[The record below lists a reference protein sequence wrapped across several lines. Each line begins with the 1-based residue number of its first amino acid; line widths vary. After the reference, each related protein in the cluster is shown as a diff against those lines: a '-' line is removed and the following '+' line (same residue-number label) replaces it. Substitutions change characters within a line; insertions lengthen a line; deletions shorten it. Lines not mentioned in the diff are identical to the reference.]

1 MRHLL
6 ESHDLSNGEK
16 WFHRRKL
23 LTPAFHFEILKDFLS
38 VFNEQSEIFIKKLE
52 NLKRTKRYF
61 CCLTFERAHLT
72 SFVVSLIEYFELTF
86 LEKV

>member
-52 NLKRTKRYF
+52 NLKANQEIFLLPYI
-61 CCLTFERAHLT
+61 RACALDIICGK
-72 SFVVSLIEYFELTF
+72 FKWLL
-86 LEKV
+86 